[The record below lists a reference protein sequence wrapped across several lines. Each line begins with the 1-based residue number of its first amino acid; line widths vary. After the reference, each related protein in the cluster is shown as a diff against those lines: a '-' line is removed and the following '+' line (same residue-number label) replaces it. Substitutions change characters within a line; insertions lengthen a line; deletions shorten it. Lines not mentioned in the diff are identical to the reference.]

1 MAKCEICGKQRA
13 TGNNVSHAQNKTK
26 RTFEANIQS
35 TVVYQNG
42 QARRVKACTR
52 CIRTMAKSK

>member
-1 MAKCEICGKQRA
+1 MAKCQICGKHRE

-35 TVVYQNG
+35 TVVYENG
-42 QARRVKACTR
+42 RVRKVKACTR
-52 CIRTMAKSK
+52 CIRTMAKAR